1 MAWERHS
8 LLSYLILFG
17 LLACISAC
25 TRPNDKDTSRPLVL
39 WKEKFKE
46 EKHIVL
52 MAPWEQAEN
61 AYAELNAGV
70 SSTDEMKLWIGFQIE
85 ILDETENDPLKDEI
99 RMSAASDLMDYP
111 DIVRPYVQHLE
122 DGLATNR
129 YKEARVRDWV
139 KFAIE
144 RVKARDNMKQP

>member
-1 MAWERHS
+1 
-8 LLSYLILFG
+8 
-17 LLACISAC
+17 
-25 TRPNDKDTSRPLVL
+25 LVL